1 MTDAAL
7 DALGERA
14 SERVVELLSSSDRH
28 RKRRDRANRK
38 RFARLLKDPMAVTV
52 TMGLTDE
59 VIRISDKR
67 KSAKAFRRL
76 AKASTIQLG
85 LIDYLGIKFASPISR
100 LLPRLTMAIVRKRVE
115 IASHGIILNSLP
127 KKLERHIEQRK
138 KDSAQLNINVLGE
151 AVLGDREAHERFK
164 AVSEMLQRDEVNY
177 VSVKISSI
185 ISQIITID
193 HAGSLARVGE
203 RLRDLYR
210 IAARKSAFINLDME
224 EYRDLAITVDVFKE
238 ILDEPEFERLNAG
251 IVLQAYLPEAH
262 SYFDELV
269 EWAIARHQR
278 AGGSIK
284 IRLVKGAN
292 LAMEKAEAELH
303 GYSAAPY
310 RSKADVDASY
320 LRLVDRAL
328 RSENFPAVR
337 IGLASHNLFHVAWAI
352 EVAHARGVIDQ
363 LDIEMLEGMANAEA
377 LALAN
382 VQGKVLL
389 YTPVT
394 KREDFPSA
402 VAYLV
407 RRLDENTSAENYL
420 RASFTM
426 KPFSNEFSDQKQRFI
441 KALHDRHS
449 ISTNSLRHA
458 VSSGAPALSV
468 NKSNYFHNES
478 DGDLTDAHFVQAI
491 TKAMKGIKAVNDLH
505 IPIVVN
511 GKEIHATQTEVGID
525 PNDEGR
531 PWYRY
536 SVIEKSDVDRA
547 VSAAHSAM
555 PEWDSR
561 GAESRAEILNRAAD
575 IMSQSRAQTIS
586 VMARDAGKT
595 VAEADPEVSEAID
608 FARYYGQSAINLP
621 KGSQP
626 VGVVLVVPPW
636 NFPYAIPMGG
646 VCAALAAGNS
656 VILKP
661 APETVAVAWTI
672 ANHLWQAGVPKSV
685 LQFLPSRDDET
696 GQYLITHPNVNS
708 VILTGAFDTARLFL
722 SWKPE
727 LSLMAETSG
736 KNAIVISASADI
748 DAAVKDLVTSAFG
761 HAGQK
766 CSAASL
772 AIVEASIYDNPSF
785 IRQLE
790 DAVTSL
796 SVGSGLNYGTTVGP
810 IIRPATGALHRALT
824 QLDDG
829 ESWLVQPEQRD
840 NNGYLWRPGVKLGV
854 QPGSWSHHH
863 EWFGPVLAI
872 MKAPNLDTAIAWQ
885 NDVPFGLTAGIH
897 SLNTEECEKWINAV
911 QAGNLYVNRGI
922 TGAIVNRQPF
932 GGWKRS
938 SVGATAKAGGP
949 HYVEQLRNWN
959 LVQDVNSTKRGAAIW
974 WERTGSQVRECAGLA
989 VERNYQ
995 RSLRYDG
1002 EIVVR
1007 FDSSTSHEER
1017 LFVEWLSHEHGIAVV
1032 ASEHESIEELL
1043 SFIDQRK
1050 VSKVR
1055 WLSGEIAPAVELLD
1069 RGISLD
1075 SRPIAQSGGIE
1086 LTRWLREQSIAI
1098 TNHRYGNVGAGPQ
1111 PNVKLFF

>member
-1 MTDAAL
+1 MTDVAL
-7 DALGERA
+7 DALGESA
-14 SERVVELLSSSDRH
+14 SEKVVTFLNSSDRH

-38 RFARLLKDPMAVTV
+38 RFARLLKDPAAVAV

-67 KSAKAFRRL
+67 KSAQAFRRL
-76 AKASTIQLG
+76 AKAASIQLG
-85 LIDYLGIKFASPISR
+85 VIDYLGIKLAAPISL

-115 IASHGIILNSLP
+115 IASHGIILNSQP
-127 KKLERHIEQRK
+127 KKLSKHIDRRK
-138 KDSAQLNINVLGE
+138 ADSAQLNINVLGE

-164 AVSEMLQRDEVNY
+164 SVSEMLQRDEVNY

-193 HAGSLARVGE
+193 HAGSVARVGE

-210 IAARKSAFINLDME
+210 IAARKNAFINLDME

-251 IVLQAYLPEAH
+251 IVLQAYLPESH
-262 SYFDELV
+262 EYFDELV
-269 EWAIARHQR
+269 DWARARYAR
-278 AGGSIK
+278 AGGTIK

-292 LAMEKAEAELH
+292 LAMEKAEAQLH
-303 GYSAAPY
+303 GYSPAPY

-320 LRLVDRAL
+320 VRLIDTAL
-328 RSENFPAVR
+328 RTENYPAVR
-337 IGLASHNLFHVAWAI
+337 IGVASHNLFHIAWAI
-352 EVAHARGVIDQ
+352 DVAKARGVAEQ

-377 LALAN
+377 LSLAQS
-382 VQGKVLL
+382 QGKVLL

-394 KREDFPSA
+394 KLEDFPSA

-407 RRLDENTSAENYL
+407 RRLDENTSTENYL

-426 KPFSNEFSDQKQRFI
+426 KAFSSEFSEQKRRFL
-441 KALHDRHS
+441 KSLSDRHT
-449 ISTNSLRHA
+449 IATKSLRHG
-458 VSSGAPALSV
+458 VAPIHPAG
-468 NKSNYFHNES
+468 FFQNES
-478 DGDLTDAHFVQAI
+478 DGDLTDPKLVQAI
-491 TKAMKGIKAVNDLH
+491 AKSIKGIKAISDLH
-505 IPIVVN
+505 IPVVVN
-511 GKEIHATQTEVGID
+511 GKEIQGTITEPGID
-525 PNDEGR
+525 PNNNGQT
-531 PWYRY
+531 WYRY
-536 SVIEKSDVDRA
+536 SVIERSDVDRA
-547 VSAAHSAM
+547 IASAKAAVSD
-555 PEWDSR
+555 WDGI
-561 GAESRAEILNRAAD
+561 GAEARSAILNNAAQ
-575 IMSQSRAQTIS
+575 IMSDARAQTIA

-595 VAEADPEVSEAID
+595 VSEADPEVSEAID
-608 FARYYGQSAINLP
+608 FARYYAHSAVTMA
-621 KGSQP
+621 KGSHP

-646 VCAALAAGNS
+646 ICAALAAGNT
-656 VILKP
+656 VLLKP

-672 ANHLWQAGVPKSV
+672 VNHLWQAGVPKNV
-685 LQFLPSRDDET
+685 LHFLPSRDDEN
-696 GQYLITHPNVNS
+696 GKYLVSHSDINS
-708 VILTGAFDTARLFL
+708 VILTGGFETARLFL
-722 SWKPE
+722 SWKPDMP
-727 LSLMAETSG
+727 LMAETSG
-736 KNAIVISASADI
+736 KNSIIISASADI

-772 AIVEASIYDNPSF
+772 AIVEASIYENPSF

-796 SVGSGLNYGTTVGP
+796 SVGSGMDFGTTVGP
-810 IIRPATGALHRALT
+810 IIRPAEGALHRALT
-824 QLDDG
+824 TLDDD
-829 ESWLVQPEQRD
+829 ESWLVAPQQLD
-840 NNGYLWRPGVKLGV
+840 DAGHLWRPGVKVGV
-854 QPGSWSHHH
+854 KPGSWSHHN
-863 EWFGPVLAI
+863 EWFGPVLGV
-872 MKAPNLDTAIAWQ
+872 MKAPNLERAIAWQ
-885 NDVPFGLTAGIH
+885 SDVPYGLTAGIH
-897 SLNTEECEKWINAV
+897 SLNTQECEEWINKV
-911 QAGNLYVNRGI
+911 QAGNLYINRGI

-938 SVGATAKAGGP
+938 SVGATSKAGGP

-959 LVQDVNSTKRGAAIW
+959 LVQDVNSTKRGAVIW
-974 WERTGSQVRECAGLA
+974 WERTGSKARECAGLE

-995 RSLRYDG
+995 RFLRYDG

-1017 LFVEWLSHEHGIAVV
+1017 AFVEWLSHEHGISIV
-1032 ASEHESIEELL
+1032 ASEHESIVELL
-1043 SFIDQRK
+1043 EFIDQRK
-1050 VSKVR
+1050 ISKVR
-1055 WLSGEIAPAVELLD
+1055 WLSGETAPAVELLD

-1075 SRPIAQSGGIE
+1075 SRPIAQTGGVE

-1111 PNVKLFF
+1111 PKVS

>member
-1 MTDAAL
+1 MTDVAL
-7 DALGERA
+7 DALGESA
-14 SERVVELLSSSDRH
+14 SEKVVTFLNDSDRH

-38 RFARLLKDPMAVTV
+38 RFARLLKDPAAVAV

-67 KSAKAFRRL
+67 KSAQAFRRL
-76 AKASTIQLG
+76 AKDASIQLG
-85 LIDYLGIKFASPISR
+85 FIDYCGIKLASPVSR
-100 LLPRLTMAIVRKRVE
+100 LLPRLTMVIVRKRVE
-115 IASHGIILNSLP
+115 IASHGIILNSQP
-127 KKLERHIEQRK
+127 KKLSKHIDRRK
-138 KDSAQLNINVLGE
+138 ADSAQLNINVLGE
-151 AVLGDREAHERFK
+151 AVLGDREAYERFK
-164 AVSEMLQRDEVNY
+164 SVSEMLQRDEVNY

-193 HAGSLARVGE
+193 HAGSVARVGE

-210 IAARKSAFINLDME
+210 IAVRKNAFINLDME

-251 IVLQAYLPEAH
+251 IVLQAYLPESH
-262 SYFDELV
+262 EYFDELV
-269 EWAIARHQR
+269 EWARARHAR
-278 AGGSIK
+278 AGGTIK

-292 LAMEKAEAELH
+292 LAMEKAEAQLH
-303 GYSAAPY
+303 GYSPAPY

-320 LRLVDRAL
+320 VRLIDSAL
-328 RSENFPAVR
+328 RTENYPAVR
-337 IGLASHNLFHVAWAI
+337 IGVASHNLFHIAWAI
-352 EVAHARGVIDQ
+352 EVANARGVAEQ

-377 LALAN
+377 LSLAQS
-382 VQGKVLL
+382 QGKVLL

-394 KREDFPSA
+394 KSEDFPSA

-407 RRLDENTSAENYL
+407 RRLDENTSTENYL

-426 KPFSNEFSDQKQRFI
+426 KAFSSEFSEQKRRFL
-441 KALHDRHS
+441 KSLSDRHS
-449 ISTNSLRHA
+449 LTTRSLRH
-458 VSSGAPALSV
+458 GIAPIHPV
-468 NKSNYFHNES
+468 GFFRNES
-478 DGDLTDAHFVQAI
+478 DGDLTDPILVQAI
-491 TKAMKGIKAVNDLH
+491 TKSIKGIKAISDLH
-505 IPIVVN
+505 IPVVVN
-511 GKEIHATQTEVGID
+511 GKEIQGTITEPGID
-525 PNDEGR
+525 PNNNGEI
-531 PWYRY
+531 WYRY
-536 SVIEKSDVDRA
+536 SVIERRDVDRA
-547 VSAAHSAM
+547 ITSAKSAILD
-555 PEWDSR
+555 WDGI
-561 GAESRAEILNRAAD
+561 GAEARSEILNNAAR
-575 IMSQSRAQTIS
+575 IMSDARAQTIA

-595 VAEADPEVSEAID
+595 VSEADPEVSEAID
-608 FARYYGQSAINLP
+608 FARYYAQSALTMP

-646 VCAALAAGNS
+646 VCAALAAGNT

-672 ANHLWQAGVPKSV
+672 VNHLWQAGVPKNV
-685 LQFLPSRDDET
+685 LQFLPSRDDEC
-696 GQYLITHPNVNS
+696 GKYLVSHPDINS
-708 VILTGAFDTARLFL
+708 VILTGGFETARLFL

-727 LSLMAETSG
+727 MPLMAETSG
-736 KNAIVISASADI
+736 KNSIIISASADI

-796 SVGSGLNYGTTVGP
+796 SVGSGMNFGTTVGP
-810 IIRPATGALHRALT
+810 IIRPAEGSLHRVLT
-824 QLDDG
+824 TLDEG
-829 ESWLVQPEQRD
+829 ESWLVEPQQLD
-840 NNGYLWRPGVKLGV
+840 DGGYLWRPGVKIGV
-854 QPGSWSHHH
+854 KPGSWSHHN
-863 EWFGPVLAI
+863 EWFGPVLGV
-872 MKAPNLDTAIAWQ
+872 MKAPNLESAIAWQ
-885 NDVPFGLTAGIH
+885 SDVPYGLTAGIH
-897 SLNTEECEKWINAV
+897 SLNTQECEEWINKV
-911 QAGNLYVNRGI
+911 QAGNLYINRGI

-959 LVQDVNSTKRGAAIW
+959 LVQDVNSTKRGAVIW
-974 WERTGSQVRECAGLA
+974 WERTGSKARECAGLD

-995 RSLRYDG
+995 RFLRYDG

-1017 LFVEWLSHEHGIAVV
+1017 AFVEWLSHEHGIAIV
-1032 ASEHESIEELL
+1032 ASEHESIDELL
-1043 SFIDQRK
+1043 EFIDQRK
-1050 VSKVR
+1050 ISKVR
-1055 WLSGEIAPAVELLD
+1055 WLSGEIAPAVALLD

-1075 SRPIAQSGGIE
+1075 SRPIAQTGGVE

-1111 PNVKLFF
+1111 PKVF

>member
-1 MTDAAL
+1 MTDRAL
-7 DALGERA
+7 DALGESA
-14 SERVVELLSSSDRH
+14 TEQVVAFLNSADRH
-28 RKRRDRANRK
+28 RRRRDRANRK
-38 RFARLLKDPMAVTV
+38 RFARLLKDPDAVAV

-67 KSAKAFRRL
+67 KSAQAFRRL
-76 AKASTIQLG
+76 AKAAPLQLG
-85 LIDYLGIKFASPISR
+85 AIDYFGLKLASPVSR

-115 IASHGIILNSLP
+115 LASYGIILNSQP
-127 KKLERHIEQRK
+127 KKLAKHIGRRK
-138 KDSAQLNINVLGE
+138 SDNAQLNINVLGE
-151 AVLGDREAHERFK
+151 AVLGDREALERFK
-164 AVSEMLQRDEVNY
+164 SVSEMLQRDEVNY

-193 HAGSLARVGE
+193 HAGSVSRVGE

-251 IVLQAYLPEAH
+251 IVLQAYLPESH
-262 SYFDELV
+262 EYFEELV
-269 EWAIARHQR
+269 DWARLRHER
-278 AGGSIK
+278 AGGTIK

-292 LAMEKAEAELH
+292 LAMEKAEAQLH
-303 GYSAAPY
+303 GYSSAPY
-310 RSKADVDASY
+310 RSKAEVDASY
-320 LRLVDRAL
+320 VRLIDRAL
-328 RSENFPAVR
+328 RPENYPAVR
-337 IGLASHNLFHVAWAI
+337 IGVASHNLFHIAWAI
-352 EVAHARGVIDQ
+352 EVAKLRGVEAQ

-377 LALAN
+377 LSLAQA
-382 VQGKVLL
+382 QGKVLL

-394 KREDFPSA
+394 KMEDFPSA

-407 RRLDENTSAENYL
+407 RRLDENTSVENYL

-426 KPFSNEFSDQKQRFI
+426 KAFSSEFSEQKKRF
-441 KALHDRHS
+441 LNSLTDRHTIS
-449 ISTNSLRHA
+449 IASLRHG
-458 VSSGAPALSV
+458 VAPTHAAG
-468 NKSNYFHNES
+468 FFPNES
-478 DGDLTDAHFVQAI
+478 DGDLTDPHLVQSI
-491 TKAMKGIKAVNDLH
+491 KKAMKGIKAISDLR
-505 IPIVVN
+505 IPVVVN
-511 GKEIHATQTEVGID
+511 GKEIQGTLTEPGLD
-525 PNDEGR
+525 PNNNGDV
-531 PWYRY
+531 WYRY
-536 SVIEKSDVDRA
+536 SVIERSDVDRA
-547 VSAAHSAM
+547 ISSARASFSQ
-555 PEWDSR
+555 WDEI
-561 GAESRAEILNRAAD
+561 GAEARSEILNKAAQ
-575 IMSQSRAQTIS
+575 IMSDARAQTIA

-608 FARYYGQSAINLP
+608 FARYYAKSAVTLA

-672 ANHLWQAGVPKSV
+672 VNHLWQAGVPKNV
-685 LQFLPSRDDET
+685 LHFLPSRDDEN
-696 GQYLITHPNVNS
+696 GKYLVSHPDVDS
-708 VILTGAFDTARLFL
+708 VILTGGFETARLFL
-722 SWKPE
+722 SWRPE
-727 LSLMAETSG
+727 MPLMAETSG
-736 KNAIVISASADI
+736 KNSIIISASADI

-772 AIVEASIYDNPSF
+772 AIVEASVYENPSF
-785 IRQLE
+785 ISQLE

-796 SVGSGLNYGTTVGP
+796 SVGSGTDFSTTVGP
-810 IIRPATGALHRALT
+810 IIRPAEGALLRALT
-824 QLDDG
+824 TLDEG
-829 ESWLVQPEQRD
+829 ESWLVEPQQMD
-840 NNGYLWRPGVKLGV
+840 NSGYIWRPGVKVGV
-854 QPGSWSHHH
+854 QPGSWSHHN
-863 EWFGPVLAI
+863 EWFGPVLGI
-872 MKAPNLDTAIAWQ
+872 MKAPNLQRAIEWQ
-885 NDVPFGLTAGIH
+885 SATNFGLTAGIH
-897 SLNTEECEKWINAV
+897 SLNTHECEEWIEKV

-959 LVQDVNSTKRGAAIW
+959 LVQDVNSTKRGAVIW
-974 WERTGSQVRECAGLA
+974 WERTGAKARECAGLE

-995 RSLRYDG
+995 RFLRYDG

-1007 FDSSTSHEER
+1007 FDTSTSLEER
-1017 LFVEWLSHEHGIAVV
+1017 AFVEWLSHEHGIAIV
-1032 ASEHESIEELL
+1032 ASEHESITELL
-1043 SFIDQRK
+1043 EFIDQRK
-1050 VSKVR
+1050 ISKVR
-1055 WLSGEIAPAVELLD
+1055 WLSGERAPSVELLD

-1075 SRPIAQSGGIE
+1075 SRPIAQSGGVE

-1098 TNHRYGNVGAGPQ
+1098 TNHRYGNIGAGPQ
-1111 PNVKLFF
+1111 PKVS

>member
-1 MTDAAL
+1 MSD
-7 DALGERA
+7 DALKELGEKA
-14 SERVVELLSSSDRH
+14 SERVVEFLASADRQ

-38 RFARLLKDPMAVTV
+38 RFARLLKDQASVDV

-59 VIRISDKR
+59 VIRIADKR
-67 KSAKAFRRL
+67 KSAQAFRHI
-76 AKASTIQLG
+76 AKKSTRYIG
-85 LIDYLGIKFASPISR
+85 LLDYLGLKVAAPVSV
-100 LLPRLTMAIVRKRVE
+100 LLPRFTMAIVRKRVE
-115 IASHGIILNSLP
+115 RASEGIILNSLP
-127 KKLERHIEQRK
+127 KKLDRHISRRK
-138 KDSAQLNINVLGE
+138 KDHAQLNINVLGE

-164 AVSEMLQRDEVNY
+164 SVAEMLQRDDVDY

-193 HAGSLARVGE
+193 HAGSVSRVGE

-210 IAARKSAFINLDME
+210 IASRKNAFINLDME

-262 SYFDELV
+262 EYCDELV
-269 EWAIARHQR
+269 DWARARYER
-278 AGGSIK
+278 SGGAIK

-292 LAMEKAEAELH
+292 LAMERAEAELH
-303 GYSAAPY
+303 GWSPAPY
-310 RSKADVDASY
+310 RTKAEVDASY
-320 LRLVDRAL
+320 LRLVDHAL
-328 RSENFPAVR
+328 RPENYPAVR
-337 IGLASHNLFHVAWAI
+337 IGIASHNLFHLAWAI
-352 EVAHARGVIDQ
+352 EVARARGVSDQ
-363 LDIEMLEGMANAEA
+363 LDIEMLEGMANGEAIA
-377 LALAN
+377 LAQS
-382 VQGKVLL
+382 QGKVLL

-407 RRLDENTSAENYL
+407 RRLDENTSEENYL

-426 KPFSNEFSDQKQRFI
+426 RPFSNEFSEQKARFL
-441 KALHDRHS
+441 KALHDRTT
-449 ISTNSLRHA
+449 ISTQSLRH
-458 VSSGAPALSV
+458 
-468 NKSNYFHNES
+468 NKKSLNPQSTSNNIFVNES
-478 DGDLTDAHFVQAI
+478 DGDFTDFHFVQAL
-491 TKAMKGIKAVNDLH
+491 TKAIKGIAAVNDLH
-505 IPIVVN
+505 IPIVIN
-511 GKEIHATQTEVGID
+511 GKEIYATDTESGLD
-525 PNDEGR
+525 PNNEGR
-531 PWYRY
+531 EWYRY
-536 SVIEKSDVDRA
+536 SVISQEDVDRA
-547 VSAAHSAM
+547 VTLAQESVA
-555 PEWDSR
+555 EWDGY
-561 GAESRAEILNRAAD
+561 GAQARAEILFRAAE
-575 IMSQSRAQTIS
+575 IMAQSRAQTIA
-586 VMARDAGKT
+586 VMSRDAGKT

-608 FARYYGQSAINLP
+608 FARYYAHSALTLP
-621 KGSQP
+621 KGSHP

-646 VCAALAAGNS
+646 ICAALAAGNS

-672 ANHLWQAGVPKSV
+672 VNHLWQAGVPKNV
-685 LQFLPSRDDET
+685 LHFLPARDDDN
-696 GQYLITHPNVNS
+696 GKYLITHSGVS
-708 VILTGAFDTARLFL
+708 TVILTGGFDTARLFL

-736 KNAIVISASADI
+736 KNAILISASADI

-772 AIVEASIYDNPSF
+772 AIVEASVYDNPAF
-785 IRQLE
+785 LRQLE

-796 SVGSGLNYGTTVGP
+796 SVGSGMNFATTVGP
-810 IIRPATGALHRALT
+810 IIRPAHGSLHRALT
-824 QLDDG
+824 QLDSG
-829 ESWLVQPEQRD
+829 ESWLVQPEQCD
-840 NNGYLWRPGVKLGV
+840 VNGFLWKPGVKLGV
-854 QPGSWSHHH
+854 QPGSWSHQN
-863 EWFGPVLAI
+863 EWFGPVLAV
-872 MKAPNLDTAIAWQ
+872 MKAPNFETAIAWQ
-885 NDVPFGLTAGIH
+885 NSVPYGLTAGIH
-897 SLNTEECEKWINAV
+897 SLNEKECETWLSTIE
-911 QAGNLYVNRGI
+911 AGNLYVNRGI

-949 HYVEQLRNWN
+949 HYVEQLRHWN
-959 LVQDVNSTKRGAAIW
+959 LVLDVNSAKRGAALW
-974 WERTGSQVRECAGLA
+974 WERIGSKAHECAGLS

-1002 EIVVR
+1002 AIVVR

-1017 LFVEWLSHEHGIAVV
+1017 AFVEWLSHEHGLSII
-1032 ASEHESIEELL
+1032 ASEHESIPELL
-1043 SFIDQRK
+1043 TFIDQRH

-1055 WLSGEIAPAVELLD
+1055 WLSGERAPAVELLD

-1098 TNHRYGNVGAGPQ
+1098 TNHRYGNVGAGPR
-1111 PNVKLFF
+1111 PKLNSIN